1 MIPTS
6 AIDIFVT
13 TLCCVVLCS
22 IDARG
27 IVTSFDSGRPGSVGN
42 AYVFKHSVLWQNIF
56 SG

>member
-13 TLCCVVLCS
+13 TLCCAVLGS

-27 IVTSFDSGRPGSVGN
+27 IVTSFDSDRPGSVGN
-42 AYVFKHSVLWQNIF
+42 VYVSKHSVLWQNIF